1 MSERMEI
8 ENLTRSLNQIVS
20 TLTDYLSK
28 KNSTAIAEKQA
39 VRIKKTSDMTYMDFL
54 VKVLS
59 NQAPVEVTIKKQSYS
74 LQEDLELLLELS
86 AYTNITSRSFD

>member
-1 MSERMEI
+1 MTERVEI

-20 TLTDYLSK
+20 TLNDYLTK
-28 KNSTAIAEKQA
+28 KSVPGLADKQA
-39 VRIKKTSDMTYMDFL
+39 PRIKKTADMTYMNFL

-59 NQAPVEVTIKKQSYS
+59 NQAPVEVAVKKQSYN

-86 AYTNITSRSFD
+86 GYNNITSRSFE